1 LQRYLKQYINKINDD
16 VKIVRIVGI
25 L

>member
-16 VKIVRIVGI
+16 VKIVRVVGI